1 MAKNVSSRNTK
12 SEILEALVELKREKA
27 ELQSQLKKAS
37 NSNNG
42 SKNGNSAPNPPVVKT
57 ALPEPKNEKKM
68 PTQNLQSNNIAK
80 VLTNLE
86 RLQIGF
92 GGAASNLSEQLL
104 AEASTLEELQTSV
117 MEETEQLQE
126 LHEFDAIEDNTLD
139 TLVESY
145 EESAKTF
152 EEEFSERKETL
163 EQELQDLQKSWEKE
177 RETHFR
183 EVKERNENYQKTQQ
197 RSTEEYRYGLEL
209 TRNLSDEE
217 YEQRKKELYKELSE
231 TKQEQEKSWKERE
244 EEIAKREKESEE
256 AKKKVEEHKE
266 ELEKNKK
273 EGKENGQRIGHYNAK
288 VASDLRSKEIEG
300 ERRNYQLRIEGLD
313 QTIENQN
320 NRIDKLS
327 QQLDEALKQVQDLA
341 VKAIEGKSNRD
352 AFEAVKEI
360 TNDLAKNQQKNK

>member
-1 MAKNVSSRNTK
+1 MAKNVGPRNTK
-12 SEILEALVELKREKA
+12 AEILEALAELKKEKS
-27 ELQSQLKKAS
+27 ELQSQLKKA
-37 NSNNG
+37 NNG
-42 SKNGNSAPNPPVVKT
+42 SKNGNSAPTPPVVKN
-57 ALPEPKNEKKM
+57 APPEKKNEKKIM
-68 PTQNLQSNNIAK
+68 TQNFQYNNIEN
-80 VLTNLE
+80 VLANLE

-92 GGAASNLSEQLL
+92 GGASSNLSEQLI

-117 MEETEQLQE
+117 TEATEQLQE
-126 LHEFDAIEDNTLD
+126 LHDLEAIEDNTLD
-139 TLVESY
+139 TLVDSY

-163 EQELQDLQKSWEKE
+163 EQELQDLQNSWEKE

-183 EVKERNENYQKTQQ
+183 EIKERNDNYEKTQQ
-197 RSTEEYRYGLEL
+197 RSQEEYRYGLEL

-231 TKQEQEKSWKERE
+231 TKQEQEKTWQERE
-244 EEIAKREKESEE
+244 EEIAKREKEYEE

-273 EGKENGQRIGHYNAK
+273 EGKENGQRIGNYNAK

-300 ERRNYQLRIEGLD
+300 ERRNYQLRIEALD
-313 QTIENQN
+313 QTIQTQN

-327 QQLDEALKQVQDLA
+327 QQLDASLKQVQDLA
-341 VKAIEGKSNRD
+341 VKAIEGTSNRN
-352 AFEAVKEI
+352 AFEAVKELA
-360 TNDLAKNQQKNK
+360 NDLAKNQQKNK